1 ASVLG
6 PDVEGRGGRASP
18 ALGRRGGVY
27 PSRYG
32 LERRRLSRAA
42 SGSAAVVGPSGTR
55 AASPA
60 SISIGLGALASRPP
74 VGNATSGRDTGGRPA
89 RSRTMAGSALAGG
102 GPAGG
107 RRRRT
112 QQLSGSQRVAPCAT
126 PWL

>member
-74 VGNATSGRDTGGRPA
+74 VGNATSGRDTGGVRPVPGPWPGPRSPGAARPGGGGGA
-89 RSRTMAGSALAGG
+89 RSSSRD
-102 GPAGG
+102 
-107 RRRRT
+107 R
-112 QQLSGSQRVAPCAT
+112 
-126 PWL
+126 